1 MPATE
6 SDKKGGNKDFKPY
19 AFLYDVRRI
28 PCMRQTLLNAT
39 GTGIALGLHSF
50 YRHRI
55 PATAM
60 FTGMKTAMLVS
71 AVSWIT
77 CRINFRNK
85 RRKIYDI
92 MENQEKYSN
101 KFSEKKKSES
111 DSR

>member
-1 MPATE
+1 MSVPD
-6 SDKKGGNKDFKPY
+6 SNKKGGEKKAFQPY
-19 AFLYDVRRI
+19 GFLYDVRRI

-50 YRHRI
+50 YRHRV

-71 AVSWIT
+71 AISWAT
-77 CRINFRNK
+77 CRINFRNR

-92 MENQEKYSN
+92 MENQEKYSK
-101 KFSEKKKSES
+101 KFGKKNPESES
-111 DSR
+111 R